1 MWQYEYTDDICPLQN
16 IKKIKENVQTLTDSL
31 KIFTKKRLQTFL
43 NSLNDHQKKKKK
55 NTHGHQSIH
64 NA

>member
-43 NSLNDHQKKKKK
+43 LHLTIIKRK
-55 NTHGHQSIH
+55 
-64 NA
+64 

>member
-16 IKKIKENVQTLTDSL
+16 NKKLKEMCTNMTDLL

-43 NSLNDHQKKKKK
+43 IHLMIIKRKYAWTPI
-55 NTHGHQSIH
+55 NT
-64 NA
+64 

>member
-43 NSLNDHQKKKKK
+43 LHLTIIKRKYAWTPI
-55 NTHGHQSIH
+55 NT
-64 NA
+64 